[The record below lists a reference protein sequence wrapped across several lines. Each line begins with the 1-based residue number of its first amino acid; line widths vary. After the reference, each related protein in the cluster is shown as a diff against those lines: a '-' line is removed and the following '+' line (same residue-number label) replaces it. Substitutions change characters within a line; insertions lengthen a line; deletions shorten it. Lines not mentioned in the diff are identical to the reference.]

1 MIKYTSCLLLMY
13 ILLLPALAVRGQD
26 VSLLMKEAEQLET
39 SLRDNE
45 ALKKY
50 LQVLALQPNNIN
62 ALCKASE
69 LSNIIGRRQPTREK
83 QRDYYNTALEYA
95 KRAIKINP
103 RHSEANFAMALAM
116 GRLAQTAGGEKRID
130 AVREIKT
137 FAERSIQYD
146 PENFK
151 GYHVLGKWHLEVSS
165 LNSIEKWL
173 VKVTYGGLPPA
184 SVDDAIRFYEKSKQ
198 LNPAFLL
205 NYLELAKAFKEKDEV
220 QKSIGLLQTMMSLP
234 SVTTD
239 DNRIKNEGRKLLNE
253 LK

>member
-1 MIKYTSCLLLMY
+1 MTKYTSCLLLWC
-13 ILLLPALAVRGQD
+13 LLILPAFVVQGQD
-26 VSLLMKEAEQLET
+26 VSLLLKEAQQYET
-39 SLRDNE
+39 SLKDNE

-50 LQVLALQPNNIN
+50 IQVLSIQPNNIN

-69 LSNIIGRRQPTREK
+69 LSNVIGRRQSTREK
-83 QRDYYNTALEYA
+83 QRDYYNSALEYA
-95 KRAIKINP
+95 RRAIKLNP
-103 RHSEANFAMALAM
+103 KHAEANFAMALSM

-130 AVREIKT
+130 AVREIKV
-137 FAERSIQYD
+137 FAERAIQYD
-146 PENFK
+146 PENYK

-184 SVDDAIRFYEKSKQ
+184 SVDDAIRFYEKSRQ

-205 NYLELAKAFKEKDEV
+205 NYLELAKAFKEKHQV
-220 QKSIGLLQTMMSLP
+220 NKSIGLLQTMMSMP
-234 SVTTD
+234 SITTD
-239 DNRIKNEGRKLLNE
+239 DNRIKNEGRKLLEE